1 MPRAVQFGGMK
12 KHLTTLSVLHYVNG
26 GLTCFGGLFMLVL
39 VGLGTFLGSDWL
51 AQQGGEAPPAFVG
64 GLFIVLGWV
73 LFVFVEVTGI
83 LNIVSGR
90 LIARHEGRTF
100 SMVVAAFECLNF
112 PLGTALGIYTIVVL
126 NDAEVKEAYGSRSRA
141 LAG

>member
-1 MPRAVQFGGMK
+1 MK
-12 KHLTTLSVLHYVNG
+12 NHLSTLSVLHYVNG
-26 GLTCFGGLFMLVL
+26 GVTCFGGLFMLVL

-51 AQQGGEAPPAFVG
+51 AAQEGEAPPAFLG

-73 LFVFVEVTGI
+73 LFIFIEVMGI

-90 LIARHEGRTF
+90 LISRQEGRTF
-100 SMVVAAFECLNF
+100 SMVVAAFECLHF
-112 PLGTALGIYTIVVL
+112 PIGTALGIYTIVVL
-126 NDAEVKEAYGSRSRA
+126 NDAEVKVAYESRSRA